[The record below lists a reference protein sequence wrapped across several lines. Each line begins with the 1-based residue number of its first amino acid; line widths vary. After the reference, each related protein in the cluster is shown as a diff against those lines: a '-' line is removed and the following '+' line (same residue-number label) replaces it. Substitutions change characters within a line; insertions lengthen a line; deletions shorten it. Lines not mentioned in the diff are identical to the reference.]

1 MIIYIS
7 YMATQK
13 PQVLLTFTDDDLLK
27 RVDDFRFENRVNSR
41 SEAIRQLIEAGLEAA
56 AKKTKAKTK

>member
-1 MIIYIS
+1 M
-7 YMATQK
+7 TTEK
-13 PQVLLTFTDDDLLK
+13 PILNFVADEVLIK
-27 RVDDFRFENRVNSR
+27 RIDNYRFENRVNSR

>member
-1 MIIYIS
+1 
-7 YMATQK
+7 MATQK